1 MVLKYNN
8 RFPADGQGQE
18 TANASICACRQAVW
32 VCLPVCVCAH
42 TPEDDSKVNNSCKL
56 SLQVS
61 LTIYDEIKQ
70 YEILLI
76 LAGKRDVGSI

>member
-1 MVLKYNN
+1 MGKDKKRQMRLSV
-8 RFPADGQGQE
+8 PAGKLFG
-18 TANASICACRQAVW
+18 C
-32 VCLPVCVCAH
+32 VCLCVCAH

-76 LAGKRDVGSI
+76 LAGKWDVGSI